1 MTTLKALNIEIVNIL
16 DKITEQWSHM
26 TPIDQLIILKNKLN
40 NPTSNIHLSEPKTTV
55 DIRELPWPSFYLEVM
70 ASWEE
75 HIVSH

>member
-40 NPTSNIHLSEPKTTV
+40 KLTIINIIVNLITCIFIIAGV
-55 DIRELPWPSFYLEVM
+55 IRHWNN
-70 ASWEE
+70 
-75 HIVSH
+75 